1 MTIGAHTLKPAS
13 GSRTTVKRL
22 GRGAGSGKGTTAAR
36 GTKGQR
42 ARSGGRSGRARLGFK
57 AALQKVPK
65 LRGFKSFKPTVENVT
80 LTSLNRA
87 FNEGV
92 VVTKPILEKKGLIHS
107 SKSIVKVLA
116 TGKLEKKL
124 TLKGCVATTSAAKL
138 IEQAGG
144 KLL

>member
-1 MTIGAHTLKPAS
+1 MTIGAHTIKSQL
-13 GSRTTVKRL
+13 GSRTTTKRL
-22 GRGAGSGKGTTAAR
+22 GRGAGSGKGTTAGR

-57 AALQKVPK
+57 ASLQKVPK

-80 LTSLNRA
+80 LAALNRA
-87 FNEGV
+87 FADGV
-92 VVTKPILEKKGLIHS
+92 VVTKPMLEKSGLIHS

-116 TGKLEKKL
+116 TGKLEKKI
-124 TLKGCVATTSAAKL
+124 TLKGCVATASAVKL
-138 IEQAGG
+138 IEVAGG